1 MMRVSQ
7 IVGSE
12 VNRPW
17 EDAEP
22 IDERQ
27 LFQSCS
33 RRLAIKYMSI
43 CIVVTEICYACVV
56 ACGIGQIGNLRSL
69 IDCSSVNLLYV
80 LKLRGIN
87 LLRGCYLIKHERF
100 LVRCTHLFPPRAR
113 LDRALDLDMT
123 DISSSAHRL
132 EGGGVYF

>member
-43 CIVVTEICYACVV
+43 CIVVTEICYVYVV
-56 ACGIGQIGNLRSL
+56 AFGIGQIGNLRSL

-87 LLRGCYLIKHERF
+87 LLRGCYLINMKGF
-100 LVRCTHLFPPRAR
+100 SCDALIPFPPGRG
-113 LDRALDLDMT
+113 LT
-123 DISSSAHRL
+123 GFWI
-132 EGGGVYF
+132 